1 MQSEVTVIL
10 KSEDSVF
17 KKQFNCYDLIE
28 VSENCANLNSLIN
41 EARKEFTLAP
51 DEITIKIQFEWLEV

>member
-17 KKQFNCYDLIE
+17 KKQFNCYDPIE
-28 VSENCANLNSLIN
+28 VSENCANLISLIK
-41 EARKEFTLAP
+41 EAKKEFTVTP
-51 DEITIKIQFEWLEV
+51 DEISIKIHFEWLEG